1 MTPTR
6 IQPLAGS
13 ATQLLPRDIPP
24 GAVSSPPGTGAV
36 YISVAVHM
44 MAVRP
49 RASGGCSATPCSRC
63 MMMPL
68 VMMPLVVGL
77 IHSIDLFNA
86 TVFGKRLPQLH
97 HTLTD
102 YNR

>member
-1 MTPTR
+1 
-6 IQPLAGS
+6 
-13 ATQLLPRDIPP
+13 
-24 GAVSSPPGTGAV
+24 
-36 YISVAVHM
+36 
-44 MAVRP
+44 
-49 RASGGCSATPCSRC
+49 